1 MSKRPSR
8 DKKIN
13 RLRKALRRT
22 PPPYIDLIDWLE
34 THGYAG
40 TAGQARK
47 IILDGR
53 VKRDSHTLGI
63 ATITMPD
70 GSEHKMV
77 ERYVPAENRKYITV
91 SGA

>member
-8 DKKIN
+8 DKKIR

-22 PPPYIDLIDWLE
+22 PTAYLDLIDWLE
-34 THGYAG
+34 THGYAD
-40 TAGQARK
+40 TAGQART
-47 IILDGR
+47 IILAGR

-70 GSEHKMV
+70 GSEHKMA

-91 SGA
+91 ASA